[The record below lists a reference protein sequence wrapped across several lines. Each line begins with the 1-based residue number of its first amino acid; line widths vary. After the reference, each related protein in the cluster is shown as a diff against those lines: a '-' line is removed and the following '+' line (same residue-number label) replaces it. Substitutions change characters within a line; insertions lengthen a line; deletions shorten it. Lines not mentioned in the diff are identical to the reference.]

1 MIFMI
6 IGIFIFFVLVGLFVL
21 NIQLRGMQGTVD
33 NLKQAE
39 AINALGTIT
48 SMTELSCA
56 SGNSFCVDGD
66 KLEVMSKRK
75 DYADV
80 WPIASLEV
88 YKIHPSFSKVVT
100 CPGVDCNYYKVFNNG
115 QNSTQKVSA
124 YVSLCYQR
132 MKDLQKYDDCEIAKV
147 LVGVKN

>member
-1 MIFMI
+1 M
-6 IGIFIFFVLVGLFVL
+6 
-21 NIQLRGMQGTVD
+21 RGMQGTAA
-33 NLKQAE
+33 NLKEAE
-39 AINALGTIT
+39 AINALGTLMT
-48 SMTELSCA
+48 MTELSCA
-56 SGNSFCVDGD
+56 SGKSFCLDGD

-88 YKIHPSFSKVVT
+88 QRIHPLLLNKNKEPT
-100 CPGVDCNYYKVFNNG
+100 IIDCPGVDCNHYNVFNNS

-124 YVSLCYQR
+124 YVSLCFQR
-132 MKDLQKYDDCEIAKV
+132 MKELQKYDQCEIAKV